1 MWQEAPPGHTF
12 ARCTHSRQ
20 DFVGFWRCVRDRNR
34 NSENQHSLYAAPAP
48 ASAVAPVVV
57 DVVVV
62 IVVVVVVA
70 AAVVHINKYHSNAAQ
85 SRRSAFLSARQ
96 SVVPPLPPPVQLPRA
111 RASAL
116 KFDFKYH

>member
-48 ASAVAPVVV
+48 TPASAVAPVVV
-57 DVVVV
+57 V
-62 IVVVVVVA
+62 VVVVVVA
-70 AAVVHINKYHSNAAQ
+70 VAVVHINKYHSNAAQ

-96 SVVPPLPPPVQLPRA
+96 SVVPPLPASVHLPRA
-111 RASAL
+111 ASAL